1 MILDSYIIRRL
12 VTTLAVV
19 FVAFL
24 GIYVVVDLFDHAHSF
39 IDNDVP
45 LRMVILYYVYST
57 PWIVALT
64 APVAMLLA
72 TLLALGRLSK
82 RNEIMAMKGSGISLY
97 RILAPALVLAALLS
111 VGTLLVGEYALPPA
125 TRARL
130 DIEQTYIGKRADP
143 RLRTDLIYMKTDG
156 TMFLVRRYNTRT
168 EIMEDV
174 SVEEFD
180 ENVRLTSRIDARLG
194 RWTGDHWV
202 LEEGDLRRFTLDG
215 EQITSFQTLDLPAG
229 EPRPD
234 DLIRRTLTP
243 EEMGY
248 RELKRYID
256 RRRAGGADADALL
269 VELRLKL
276 AFPFAT
282 LIMTL
287 LGAPFAAGTRKSGFA
302 LSFAAALTT
311 SFVYYGLI
319 RVGQILGQQ
328 AVLPPGAAAWGANAL
343 FAAIGIGI
351 LVKTPK

>member
-12 VTTLAVV
+12 AATLAIV

-24 GIYVVVDLFDHAHSF
+24 GIYIVVDLFDHAHSF

-45 LRMVILYYVYST
+45 LRMVLLYYVYST
-57 PWIVALT
+57 PWIFALT
-64 APVAMLLA
+64 APVAMLLGV
-72 TLLALGRLSK
+72 LLALGRLSR
-82 RNEIMAMKGSGISLY
+82 RNEIMAMKGAGISLY
-97 RILAPALVLAALLS
+97 RILLPALVLGAILS
-111 VGTLLVGEYALPPA
+111 VGTLLIGEYALPPA

-130 DIEQTYIGKRADP
+130 DIEENHIGRRADA
-143 RLRTDLIYMKTDG
+143 RLKKDLIYMKTDG
-156 TMFLVRRYNTRT
+156 TMFLVRRYNTRAL
-168 EIMEDV
+168 ILEDV

-180 ENVRLTSRIDARLG
+180 DNVRLTSRIDARLG
-194 RWTGDHWV
+194 RWSGDHWV
-202 LEEGDLRRFTLDG
+202 LEDGDMRRFTLDG
-215 EQITSFQTLDLPAG
+215 ERITSFETLDLPAG

-234 DLIRRTLTP
+234 DLVRRTLTP

-256 RRRAGGADADALL
+256 RRRAGGADTNTLF

-287 LGAPFAAGTRKSGFA
+287 LGAPFAVGTRKSGFA
-302 LSFAAALTT
+302 ISFAAALTI

-328 AVLPPGAAAWGANAL
+328 AVLPPGTAAWAANIL
-343 FAAIGIGI
+343 FAAIGVVI